1 MNEPHSYGT
10 KQVFPRIDNS
20 LQFRLSRI
28 REIKRYSSQK
38 SKRHKKLVKYL
49 TNALQHKIMLTRTNL
64 FCHVEAKVF
73 LFAHLLLL
81 LMHLLG

>member
-1 MNEPHSYGT
+1 MNEAHLYGT
-10 KQVFPRIDNS
+10 KQVSPRIDNG

-28 REIKRYSSQK
+28 KEIKRYLSQK
-38 SKRHKKLVKYL
+38 PKRHKKLVKYL
-49 TNALQHKIMLTRTNL
+49 TNALQHKIMLTRINL
-64 FCHVEAKVF
+64 FCQVEAKVF